1 MTLRDALIWA
11 ALAMAIAIPILAA
24 AQSPLLQ
31 WREPIYI
38 IAGFAGIVG
47 LALMLLQP
55 LLISGVLG
63 GARARRFHVWIGVG
77 LLFAVLVHV
86 LGLWITSPPDVVDAL
101 LLRSPTPFSVWGVV
115 AMWAISVA
123 ALLAVFRKRVGL
135 RLWRVG
141 HSMAVAV
148 VITGTVVHAWLI
160 EGTME
165 TVTKGAL
172 CIMVFVAGVLVL
184 QRRQAWRMLFN
195 KKTAKQLP

>member
-1 MTLRDALIWA
+1 MALRDALTWA
-11 ALAMAIAIPILAA
+11 SLALAIAIPILAA

-63 GARARRFHVWIGVG
+63 VARARLLHVWTGVG

-115 AMWAISVA
+115 AMWAVFVA
-123 ALLAVFRKRVGL
+123 ALLAVFRKRVGV

-160 EGTME
+160 QGTME

-172 CIMVFVAGVLVL
+172 CILVFGTGVWVL

-195 KKTAKQLP
+195 KKIAK